1 MQGFDKSLGI
11 FTNLVRK
18 NTERLS
24 HNTELC
30 RSRLVSDNNKW
41 LDEVKKF
48 VNKSDKK
55 ADMAN

>member
-18 NTERLS
+18 STERLS

-41 LDEVKKF
+41 LDEVKKI